1 MQFLHA
7 TRIVSNETTF
17 RWLTTT
23 HLSADSPGMSGRI
36 DLDQISSFL
45 TGTILDYKPVNVS
58 TYSSWRRLPTKKP
71 RQDWRGFLSALR

>member
-1 MQFLHA
+1 
-7 TRIVSNETTF
+7 
-17 RWLTTT
+17 
-23 HLSADSPGMSGRI
+23 MSGRI

-58 TYSSWRRLPTKKP
+58 AYSSWRRLPTKKP